1 MLRLLNIEIQK
12 LRASMLFKVFILSY
26 FIILSC
32 IALVASVEIEFLGLK
47 IDFSKQGLFDTPLL
61 WHMNVYVAAM
71 LKWFLAI
78 IIVSSMVSEYQYGT
92 LKQNLIDGLSKKEFI
107 LSKIYTIIASVLI
120 SCVFIV
126 VVSIMMHA
134 KATDGNALFTG
145 FEYVG
150 AYFLRITLFLMF
162 AFFVAVL
169 IKRSAFTFFIIFL
182 WWILESITR
191 VEKFGLSMISD
202 YLPLR
207 VAERL
212 IHEPFTRMTFLK
224 QTTDMMTEGKGLGY
238 DYSVQIDA
246 VILSTIY
253 IVVFGFASYWIVKKR
268 DL

>member
-12 LRASMLFKVFILSY
+12 LRASMLFKAFILSY

-32 IALVASVEIEFLGLK
+32 IALVASFKIEFLGLT
-47 IDFSKQGLFDTPLL
+47 IDLAQQGLFDTPLL
-61 WHMNVYVAAM
+61 WHMNTYVATM

-92 LKQNLIDGLSKKEFI
+92 LKQNLIDGLSKKEFV
-107 LSKIYTIIASVLI
+107 LSKIYMIVASVLL
-120 SCVFIV
+120 SCVFIIA
-126 VVSIMMHA
+126 VSFFMHF
-134 KATDGNALFTG
+134 KATEGNALFTG

-150 AYFLRITLFLMF
+150 AYFLRIMLFLML

-182 WWILESITR
+182 WYILENMTRIESFNLDGIT
-191 VEKFGLSMISD
+191 K
-202 YLPLR
+202 YLPLQ

-212 IHEPFTRMTFLK
+212 IHEPFSRMNAGKMLTQGITF
-224 QTTDMMTEGKGLGY
+224 
-238 DYSVQIDA
+238 DYSIPTDA
-246 VILSTIY
+246 VVLSIAYILLFS
-253 IVVFGFASYWIVKKR
+253 FGSYWVIKKR